1 MSNNN
6 ISDNN
11 IGKNI
16 KKEIKTIQEN
26 KNKLSLFKTGKP
38 KYSKKNRDKL
48 GQNVIHKLDQP
59 EFVAIV

>member
-16 KKEIKTIQEN
+16 KKEIKTIQKN

-38 KYSKKNRDKL
+38 KYSKKNRHKL
-48 GQNVIHKLDQP
+48 DQNVIHKLDQP
-59 EFVAIV
+59 KFVAIV